1 MSDKVVCSRCGLSED
16 CIDEEVIDPVEGLR
30 HVTVLPPNWKRFVW
44 ETPKFLCPECCNK
57 LDAFF
62 GIKPKNLAE
71 EFLLLVNS
79 KKEFNDNEFKKHF
92 NAMCKNL
99 KTLAKDG
106 KTETKISISKN
117 MINLFR
123 EHGFIV
129 DILSDSLINDGYYC
143 RISWGKF

>member
-1 MSDKVVCSRCGLSED
+1 MSDKVVCSRCGLYED
-16 CIDEEVIDPVEGLR
+16 YIDEEVIDAVEGLR

-44 ETPKFLCPECCNK
+44 GTPKFLCPECCNK

-79 KKEFNDNEFKKHF
+79 KKEFNDNEFKKRF
-92 NAMCKNL
+92 NAMCENL
-99 KTLAKDG
+99 KTFAKEG
-106 KTETKISISKN
+106 KTETKISIPKN

-123 EHGFIV
+123 DHGFIV
-129 DILSDSLINDGYYC
+129 DILSDSPINDCGYC
-143 RISWGKF
+143 IISWG